1 MEEDAAKRAAFDPY
15 GGDVSH
21 SPYVDVSTFSDEHL
35 MVQYLA
41 LRVWR
46 AQLGRGDHA
55 FLHSC
60 SIFSN
65 LKAVMGAAGGDDHK
79 AAGNYDGSPRLLL
92 LLAVSEMGYR
102 CWLSSQRCVCWSGRA
117 VVHASL
123 WFGARGVASDPRVCD
138 VIVCVCFLWVA

>member
-92 LLAVSEMGYR
+92 LLAVPEMGCR
-102 CWLSSQRCVCWSGRA
+102 CCQGCQGSQLCVNWVWQSG
-117 VVHASL
+117 ASCL
-123 WFGARGVASDPRVCD
+123 THVC
-138 VIVCVCFLWVA
+138 VNEIVCVLWVA